1 MNKIYEIDNFLLCT
15 IKKVLV
21 KLCFKNKISTFAK
34 R

>member
-1 MNKIYEIDNFLLCT
+1 MKLIIFIVYD
-15 IKKVLV
+15 KKVLV